1 MNREIKAKD
10 IKTLLLKVYR
20 RYQGGAITEAQAS
33 KETSLL
39 NSILKSIEATEIE
52 KRLDKVEGKLFEVRI
67 IDSTST
73 NG

>member
-1 MNREIKAKD
+1 MNRDIKAKD
-10 IKTLLLKVYR
+10 IKRLLLRVYR
-20 RYQGGAITEAQAS
+20 RYQGGVITEAQAT

-39 NSILKSIEATEIE
+39 NSILKAIEVTDFE
-52 KRLDKVEGKLFEVRI
+52 KRLDKVEGKLFEVTI